1 MAKTFGRSSSFFIIF
16 YGLFLWEREKH
27 KNPYEHLTLPACHAV
42 CYEPTSTLGKQ
53 KGFIDFTFLHF
64 NFLIIINGV
73 TEKNCQGKNQFN
85 GSLGLPCVVLSISCL
100 TARDALCQSY
110 FM

>member
-1 MAKTFGRSSSFFIIF
+1 MAKTFGRFSSFFIIF
-16 YGLFLWEREKH
+16 YGSFLWKREKH

-42 CYEPTSTLGKQ
+42 CYEQTSTLGKQ

-73 TEKNCQGKNQFN
+73 TEKKIVKEKINLMEALGYLALYCQFH
-85 GSLGLPCVVLSISCL
+85 V
-100 TARDALCQSY
+100 
-110 FM
+110 